1 MGELEKAMF
10 YDAVEK
16 KPVYVQFNPN
26 SLEYSY
32 AGGTQQSG
40 GQGTGRDGGAAPGA
54 GMQNGWPFGYF
65 RQQSPLD
72 TRTGARLS
80 MRLFFSTY
88 TDETAYTDV
97 REKLKPLRAFLCK
110 TGDSRIVGKKV
121 IFAWGSLGFKGYLD
135 SFSVTYQ
142 MFASDGTPVQ
152 AEASV
157 SMEGDDADISDEDRK
172 TMKKTVDTG
181 GDGSLKKSFAWLFG

>member
-16 KPVYVQFNPN
+16 SPVYVQFNPN

-32 AGGTQQSG
+32 AGGARQEPG
-40 GQGTGRDGGAAPGA
+40 HDGKTLLGA
-54 GMQNGWPFGYF
+54 GLQNGWPFGYF

-80 MRLFFSTY
+80 MRLFFNTY
-88 TDETAYTDV
+88 TDETTYTDV
-97 REKLKPLRAFLCK
+97 RDKLKPLRAFLCK
-110 TGDSRIVGKKV
+110 TGEARTVGKKV
-121 IFAWGSLGFKGYLD
+121 VFAWGSLGFKGYLD

-142 MFASDGTPVQ
+142 LFASDGTPVQ

-172 TMKKTVDTG
+172 AMKKTEDTG

>member
-10 YDAVEK
+10 YDATEK

-32 AGGTQQSG
+32 AGGQPGSG
-40 GQGTGRDGGAAPGA
+40 QPGGTAPGA
-54 GMQNGWPFGYF
+54 GLQNGWPFGYF

-80 MRLFFSTY
+80 MRLFFNTY
-88 TDETAYTDV
+88 THETSYTDV
-97 REKLKPLRAFLCK
+97 REKLKPLRAFVCK
-110 TGDSRIVGKKV
+110 TGDARTVGKKV
-121 IFAWGSLGFKGYLD
+121 VFAWGSLGFKGYLD

-157 SMEGDDADISDEDRK
+157 SMEGDDADISKEDREA
-172 TMKKTVDTG
+172 MKKTEDTG
-181 GDGSLKKSFAWLFG
+181 GDGSLKQSFAWLFR